1 VSGFDCFACTRHFDN
16 IDESWP
22 GNGPLCHECWESY
35 SSEQFWV
42 MINSV
47 AAYRQRQRQRV
58 FLLACLAVS
67 GLAVILYWCADWRG
81 T

>member
-1 VSGFDCFACTRHFDN
+1 
-16 IDESWP
+16 
-22 GNGPLCHECWESY
+22 
-35 SSEQFWV
+35 

-81 T
+81 M